1 MAIQVGASNRSI
13 GGYRRHPA
21 QEGLA

>member
-13 GGYRRHPA
+13 GGHRRHRA